1 MFWVDRLLQSLNLK
15 KIRLIELIIVF
26 ILGLIPIFWVKNGYF
41 FANGDD
47 FPLFLNSH
55 QTFTTGASLWSFNYL
70 GSATPMPAY
79 LIYQYPAAFLSSLGL
94 GVTSIQTLFQVFLF
108 MLAGFSMYYLTTQI
122 YPESKIS
129 PFIASLF
136 YMFNF
141 FFLINMRN
149 IGFLWTYAF
158 LPVILALFF
167 KIMSATYQ
175 GDKKKANKNII
186 YFALVS
192 VVALS
197 FASINP
203 ANVALFLIGLALLA
217 VYSLF
222 KFRHRL
228 KPFFVTLAKIVG
240 VTFPINLWWLIPV
253 LNSFIFSGQALNSQV
268 SINAWSWTQARASFL
283 NLFWLN
289 GSWNWSA
296 EFYPYTGSYTN
307 SVLAFLV
314 FAPFLLGASALLFK
328 SNKSRFNAFLMAV
341 TLFFLFMAKGLH
353 EPFSQ
358 LNLLLYQYLPLMS
371 MFR

>member
-1 MFWVDRLLQSLNLK
+1 MNLN
-15 KIRLIELIIVF
+15 KIRIIEIIIIF
-26 ILGLIPIFWVKNGYF
+26 IAGLIPLFWFKGGHF

-55 QTFTTGASLWSFNYL
+55 KTFLTGASLWSPNYL

-79 LIYQYPAAFLSSLGL
+79 LLYQYPGALFSSLGL
-94 GVTSIQTLFQVFLF
+94 DVSSIQILFQVFLF
-108 MLAGFSMYYLTTQI
+108 ILAGFSMFYLTTKI

-149 IGFLWTYAF
+149 IGFMWTYAF
-158 LPVILALFF
+158 LPLVLALFF
-167 KIMSATYQ
+167 KIMSATYM
-175 GDKKKANKNII
+175 GDKKRANKNVI

-203 ANVALFLIGLALLA
+203 ANVALFLFGLAVLA
-217 VYSLF
+217 VYYLF
-222 KFRHRL
+222 KFRNRL
-228 KPFFVTLAKIVG
+228 RSFLVALAKIVG

-253 LNSFIFSGQALNSQV
+253 LNSFIFSGQALNPQISV
-268 SINAWSWTQARASFL
+268 GAWSWTHARASFL

-289 GSWNWSA
+289 GSWN
-296 EFYPYTGSYTN
+296 
-307 SVLAFLV
+307 
-314 FAPFLLGASALLFK
+314 
-328 SNKSRFNAFLMAV
+328 
-341 TLFFLFMAKGLH
+341 
-353 EPFSQ
+353 
-358 LNLLLYQYLPLMS
+358 
-371 MFR
+371 